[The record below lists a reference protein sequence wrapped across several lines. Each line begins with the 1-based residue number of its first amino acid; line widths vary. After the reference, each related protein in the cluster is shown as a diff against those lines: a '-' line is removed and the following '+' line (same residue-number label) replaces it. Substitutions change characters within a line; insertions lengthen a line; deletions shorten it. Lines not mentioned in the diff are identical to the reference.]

1 MTKNLFGW
9 APVAVAAGLGAL
21 AVAGNAMLSKRSRS
35 RSEEDGPETMRD
47 GVSPAQVVAMDRAFA
62 RFIEQKDYERQ
73 DELHA
78 HARALGEE
86 IETVGQSI
94 DKLRTEVG
102 ELAHSAD
109 RGTHLSYVID
119 GLGQYV
125 DRFMNV
131 ERMSPE
137 DAKMRAYAV
146 AMTSLLTPGEAV
158 EFAYM
163 AGTTP
168 SKFAGRYYSH
178 LTGRFAT

>member
-1 MTKNLFGW
+1 MSEKLKGW
-9 APVAVAAGLGAL
+9 TPVAVAAGLGAL
-21 AVAGNAMLSKRSRS
+21 AIAGNALISKRSRS

-47 GVSPAQVVAMDRAFA
+47 GTSPAQVAAMDRAFA
-62 RFIEQKDYERQ
+62 RFLEQKSYERQ

-86 IETVGQSI
+86 IETVGQGL
-94 DKLRTEVG
+94 DKLRAEV
-102 ELAHSAD
+102 EALTHSAD
-109 RGTHLSYVID
+109 RGVHLSYVID

-125 DRFMNV
+125 DRFTNV

-178 LTGRFAT
+178 LTGRYAT